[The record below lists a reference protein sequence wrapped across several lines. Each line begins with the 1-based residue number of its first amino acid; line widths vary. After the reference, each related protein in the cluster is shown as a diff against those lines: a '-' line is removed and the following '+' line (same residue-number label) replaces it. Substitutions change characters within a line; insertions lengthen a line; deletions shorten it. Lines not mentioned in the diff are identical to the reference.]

1 MGDLRYYELYVVLRP
16 ELEEDDV
23 DAFVS
28 QVNGL
33 VEDRHGKVLDTEVRG
48 LRKLSYAIQKVLEG
62 RDVIFQ
68 LGLPP
73 GATNEIER
81 LLRLNEQVL
90 RYLTTR
96 IPDDLIV
103 VPEAPSEAPAEETPE
118 PAKVLDE
125 QAEAEAEEP
134 GIGEEEEEESREEGV
149 TEGGEEE
156 SAEEEGS
163 PVEGASEEED

>member
-23 DAFVS
+23 EAFVS
-28 QVNGL
+28 QVGQL
-33 VEDRHGKVLDTEVRG
+33 VEDRGGHVLDTQVRG

-68 LGLPP
+68 FSLRP

-81 LLRLNEQVL
+81 LLRLNERVL

-96 IPDDLIV
+96 IPDDMIAA
-103 VPEAPSEAPAEETPE
+103 PEEETAV
-118 PAKVLDE
+118 PAKDVE
-125 QAEAEAEEP
+125 QEAEAEAEEP
-134 GIGEEEEEESREEGV
+134 ETGEEVEEEAEAEAEEEEVAEVEEEESAG
-149 TEGGEEE
+149 
-156 SAEEEGS
+156 EEGS
-163 PVEGASEEED
+163 PAEGASEEED